1 MPPLQDRLSNSTTMT
16 ELVFEIDES
25 PSTRT
30 RTRAVRRH
38 REVLAIAGVVLLL
51 AFLLHALPDGRVA
64 VRGLSQFPLP
74 HTCASRAWLGMR
86 CPGCGL
92 TRSIIHLAEGN
103 WRASW
108 QDHRLGGL
116 LAAVIALQIP
126 YRLLALRRPERPLF
140 SIHWQTAMGYA
151 LIALLFG
158 NWVLDVAAGRV
169 SSP

>member
-1 MPPLQDRLSNSTTMT
+1 MPPLQDRLSNTNAMT
-16 ELVFEIDES
+16 ELEFEIDES
-25 PSTRT
+25 PSPDTGT
-30 RTRAVRRH
+30 VRRH
-38 REVLAIAGVVLLL
+38 CEVLAIACVVLLL
-51 AFLLHALPDGRVA
+51 AFVLDALPDGRVA

-74 HTCASRAWLGMR
+74 HTCVSRAWLGLR

-108 QDHRLGGL
+108 HDHRLGGL
-116 LAAVIALQIP
+116 LAMVIALQIP
-126 YRLLALRRPERPLF
+126 YRVLALRQPGRPLF
-140 SIHWQTAMGYA
+140 SIHWQAVMGYA

-158 NWVLDVAAGRV
+158 NWVVDVAVGRV